1 VNEDPG
7 GSADE
12 QRGEDRPADEAAALA
27 DGEREHLGDQNGGE
41 QAHPQGSRVTDDGRE
56 LIAAGEHR
64 QRQCHAD
71 DPEHH
76 SAQR

>member
-1 VNEDPG
+1 MDEDPG

-12 QRGEDRPADEAAALA
+12 QRGEDGPADEAAALA
-27 DGEREHLGDQNGGE
+27 DGEGEHLGDQDGGE
-41 QAHPQGSRVTDDGRE
+41 QAQAQGPRVFEYGRE

-71 DPEHH
+71 DPEYHT
-76 SAQR
+76 AQC